1 MTKSHDITVN
11 GITVRLYRLSA
22 KQQHDIVNQY
32 FFPITT
38 QAGELVNVIIR
49 NPQNQIAIASAI
61 AEAVNKFMPANKRDE
76 LIFKHLMPSVK
87 VVAVGME
94 VDYCSIKGEIT
105 CEELNNI
112 KSLYKITY
120 EALKYNFEDFFTDWL
135 NENKLS

>member
-1 MTKSHDITVN
+1 MTKSKDITVN
-11 GITVRLYRLSA
+11 GVTVRLYRLSA

-38 QAGELVNVIIR
+38 QANELVNVIIK
-49 NPQNQIAIASAI
+49 NPPNQMAIASAI
-61 AEAVNKFMPANKRDE
+61 AEAVNKFMPADRREK
-76 LIFKHLMPSVK
+76 LTSKHSTPSVK
-87 VVAVGME
+87 VVAAGME
-94 VDYCSIKGEIT
+94 IEYCSHKGEIT
-105 CEELNNI
+105 CEGLNNI

>member
-1 MTKSHDITVN
+1 MTKFQDITVN
-11 GITVRLYRLSA
+11 GVTVRLYRLSA

-38 QAGELVNVIIR
+38 QAGELVNVIVR

-61 AEAVNKFMPANKRDE
+61 AEAVNKFMPA
-76 LIFKHLMPSVK
+76 FKHLMPSVK
-87 VVAVGME
+87 VVAVGIE
-94 VDYCSIKGEIT
+94 VEYCSTKGEIT